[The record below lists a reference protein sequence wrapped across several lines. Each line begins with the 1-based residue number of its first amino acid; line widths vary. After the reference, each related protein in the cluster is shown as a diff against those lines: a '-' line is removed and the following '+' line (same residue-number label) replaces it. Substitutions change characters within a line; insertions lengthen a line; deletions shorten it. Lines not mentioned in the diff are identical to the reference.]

1 MDRRTGLKIA
11 AAVEAVTVVLLFAN
25 LFTAHW
31 PSVAAL
37 LGPTHGT
44 AYLAIVIITLSTS
57 GASTRSKALAFVPG
71 IGGYLVLRSEP
82 DTKGAEILT
91 ER

>member
-1 MDRRTGLKIA
+1 MNRRTGLRIA
-11 AAVEAVTVVLLFAN
+11 AAVEAITVVLLFAN
-25 LFTAHW
+25 LFTVHW
-31 PSVAAL
+31 SSAASL

-44 AYLAIVIITLSTS
+44 AYLAVVIITLSTP
-57 GASTRSKALAFVPG
+57 GASTRSKVLAFVPG

-82 DTKGAEILT
+82 DTPGAEILM